1 MQPLRDEA
9 GLCVFAAGDGCGGWG
24 CERAVLCSA
33 APHSHTGW
41 LRHRV
46 SAVSDWLGGISAGL
60 CDDGGVA
67 RLITIDHLAT
77 AERTD
82 GAAAQQAEE
91 RKAAQNNAR
100 DGDDGD
106 QPGSSSR
113 ATAT

>member
-1 MQPLRDEA
+1 M
-9 GLCVFAAGDGCGGWG
+9 
-24 CERAVLCSA
+24 
-33 APHSHTGW
+33 
-41 LRHRV
+41 RHRV
-46 SAVSDWLGGISAGL
+46 SAVSDGLGGISAGL

-67 RLITIDHLAT
+67 RLITIHHLAT

-106 QPGSSSR
+106 QPDSSSR
-113 ATAT
+113 TTTTMTRQARDIGRWSDRQCRARTQTQTHELE